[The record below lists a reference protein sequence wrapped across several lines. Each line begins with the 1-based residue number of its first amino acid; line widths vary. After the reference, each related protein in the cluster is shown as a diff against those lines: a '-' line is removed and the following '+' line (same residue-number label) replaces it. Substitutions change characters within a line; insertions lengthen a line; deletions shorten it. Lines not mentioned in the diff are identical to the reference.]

1 MTAQLPED
9 VKLEII
15 RDQSRYI
22 ESALHEIETHLILG
36 SILASLVV
44 FLFMRSWR
52 STLIAAVAIP
62 CSVISTFA
70 HDARAR
76 FHSQQRDH
84 AGAGVDGRRGD

>member
-1 MTAQLPED
+1 MPTVSLEIRRQSGANTIEVIKGLKRELPRVASQLPED

-44 FLFMRSWR
+44 FN
-52 STLIAAVAIP
+52 
-62 CSVISTFA
+62 
-70 HDARAR
+70 
-76 FHSQQRDH
+76 
-84 AGAGVDGRRGD
+84 

>member
-1 MTAQLPED
+1 M
-9 VKLEII
+9 EII

-44 FLFMRSWR
+44 LRFHAL
-52 STLIAAVAIP
+52 VAFDNDRGGGDSV
-62 CSVISTFA
+62 SVISTFGD
-70 HDARAR
+70 DARAR
-76 FHSQQRDH
+76 LHSQQRHD